1 MNLREKRVGTSTG
14 KRERDKQW
22 LIFPCFLVLG
32 FSSTV
37 WIQQKKKKKLELFP
51 SENLLYFCDGSG
63 RIHQLSSTRENCQT
77 LFRGVQHALHIRDDP
92 RNVGG
97 DERFL
102 QESAF
107 RHVHIRKD
115 ERRTLMFNTVD
126 AL

>member
-1 MNLREKRVGTSTG
+1 MWGRQREKEREINNGLFFLASLCWNFRQQCG
-14 KRERDKQW
+14 YNKRRR
-22 LIFPCFLVLG
+22 
-32 FSSTV
+32 
-37 WIQQKKKKKLELFP
+37 KKLELFP

-115 ERRTLMFNTVD
+115 EQRTLMFNTVD